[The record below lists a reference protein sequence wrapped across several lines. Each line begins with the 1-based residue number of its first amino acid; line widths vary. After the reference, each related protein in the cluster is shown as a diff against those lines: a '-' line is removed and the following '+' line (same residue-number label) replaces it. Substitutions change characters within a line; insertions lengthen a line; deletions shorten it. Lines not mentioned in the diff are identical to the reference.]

1 VRFGVQFNLPL
12 FGDKTAKAQYGRA
25 LVEGE
30 RIETQRQQVEQS
42 IQVDVR
48 NALQS
53 VHTAEARLRAAAIA
67 SENSQKQ
74 YESEQRKLDEGQSD
88 IYRVLD
94 RQTALAS
101 ARSNELRA
109 RTELN
114 KAITDL
120 ERAMGNT
127 LKENGIETKK

>member
-1 VRFGVQFNLPL
+1 
-12 FGDKTAKAQYGRA
+12 
-25 LVEGE
+25 
-30 RIETQRQQVEQS
+30 
-42 IQVDVR
+42 
-48 NALQS
+48 
-53 VHTAEARLRAAAIA
+53 
-67 SENSQKQ
+67 
-74 YESEQRKLDEGQSD
+74 
-88 IYRVLD
+88 VLD